1 MHKSAQG
8 LTACHECDLLIDQV
22 PTVPGQEAICP
33 RCRTRL
39 YYTTINDTERSMALA
54 IAGLILF
61 IPANIFPI
69 LTLKVLGKS
78 QSEIILNSALSLFD
92 GGLFAVAILVLLFAI
107 VVPLMQLIL
116 LLYISSSL
124 HFKWG
129 GRLLRYAM
137 HGYQHLHGWG
147 MLEIYL
153 LGTLV
158 SIIKLKDIANLEI
171 GLGLY
176 SLAALIIVFTLS
188 SIMFNH
194 QQIWQKIDTHKNNR
208 SGASH
213 D

>member
-22 PTVPGQEAICP
+22 PTTPGQDAICP
-33 RCRTRL
+33 RCRARL

-61 IPANIFPI
+61 IPANMFPI

-78 QSEIILNSALSLFD
+78 QSEVILNTALSLFD
-92 GGLFAVAILVLLFAI
+92 GGLFVVAILVLLFAI

-194 QQIWQKIDTHKNNR
+194 HQIWHQIDVHR
-208 SGASH
+208 SDRAGSKP
-213 D
+213 